1 MSQIP
6 QDAQD
11 SYYSSAPVIRGE
23 LAPPGYVDP
32 ASRSYDPLASG
43 PPPQQSAAVQPYALQ
58 PDASQPYAPQPY
70 APVGHPGAGP
80 YGAMPAPAPG
90 FLPTKS
96 VGVAF
101 LLTFLFGP
109 LGMLYSTV
117 GGALVMIGIDLVL
130 AVLTG
135 IIVFVIS
142 LLTLGVGSVLVIL
155 APLVGIPTW
164 IASII
169 WGCLAASRHNE
180 RMHAQF
186 ATAGGYL
193 PPGY

>member
-11 SYYSSAPVIRGE
+11 PYRSSAPVIRGE
-23 LAPPGYVDP
+23 LAPPEYVDP
-32 ASRSYDPLASG
+32 ASRRYDPLASG
-43 PPPQQSAAVQPYALQ
+43 PPPQQSAAL
-58 PDASQPYAPQPY
+58 QPYAPQPYSLQPY

-80 YGAMPAPAPG
+80 YGAMPAPAPM

-180 RMHAQF
+180 RMHTQF
-186 ATAGGYL
+186 AASGGYR

>member
-11 SYYSSAPVIRGE
+11 SYHSSAPAIRGE

-32 ASRSYDPLASG
+32 ASRRYDPLASG
-43 PPPQQSAAVQPYALQ
+43 PPPQQPAALPPYAAQ
-58 PDASQPYAPQPY
+58 PCAAID
-70 APVGHPGAGP
+70 HPGSGP
-80 YGAMPAPAPG
+80 YGAMPAPAPMA
-90 FLPTKS
+90 LPTKS

-101 LLTFLFGP
+101 LLTVLFGP

-135 IIVFVIS
+135 IIVFAIS

-180 RMHAQF
+180 RMRAQF
-186 ATAGGYL
+186 AAGGHR